1 MAVISHDIYTHVLP
15 TRNPNQGFSVRS
27 LYARKKISITENEIK
42 NNAWKCCVSLTFY
55 SH

>member
-27 LYARKKISITENEIK
+27 LCT
-42 NNAWKCCVSLTFY
+42 
-55 SH
+55 